1 MNSAD
6 DDRLYPVLWDIF
18 GNVSAQL
25 QFGETK
31 NGALITLNLALVVA
45 IGAMLAGDD
54 VVTGNVRMWLFVLAL
69 GLSGSAFVSLLSF
82 LPHFGGDS
90 PVGLSGT
97 TPSNLIYFRDLAD
110 AGLPEFVSAVQS
122 ATGHPG
128 VASALHTSLAHQI
141 IVNSGIAKRKFE
153 SFRIAA
159 VATVLCAVIPSVVLA
174 FTWVGNGGV
183 FK

>member
-18 GNVSAQL
+18 GNVNAQL

-45 IGAMLAGDD
+45 IGTVLAGDD
-54 VVTGNVRMWLFVLAL
+54 VATGNVRLWLFVVAL
-69 GLSGSAFVSLLSF
+69 GLAGSAFVSLLSF
-82 LPHFGGDS
+82 LPHLGGDTV
-90 PVGLSGT
+90 VGSSGN
-97 TPSNLIYFRDLAD
+97 TPSNLIYFNDLAD
-110 AGLPEFVSAVQS
+110 AGLAELVSAVQA
-122 ATGHPG
+122 ATGHAG
-128 VASALHTSLAHQI
+128 TVSALHTGLAHQI
-141 IVNSGIAKRKFE
+141 IVNSGIAKRKFA
-153 SFRIAA
+153 SFRIAV